1 MRAAGYFSWSL
12 LLSCRLLPPPHL
24 SILSQLSLSSW
35 SCSICILSSTF
46 PGWWQVVESHVQT
59 TYPTVLPA
67 QQCFPAWP
75 LPYPGALTCALASP
89 IFLPLRSH
97 SPKWLWT
104 PGYSGASQKPWF
116 WTLTCK
122 TMQQGAL
129 CLRVCTIS
137 TCLGVRTEKTS
148 QCQPPGC
155 SNPDTRESFP
165 AGGFLWLPT
174 PSEQAL
180 NVYGSRAFDQNFKG
194 WLVHSETAQPNHYST
209 SWTFSFPWFSPPL
222 PVFSPF
228 LLLPFLNWVWN
239 WSIFLNYL
247 YLLNKVFNVPVLK
260 FRLVCLSQYLPFPT
274 PSSPKIV
281 YLLSCVLIGVQT
293 LGTYVSF
300 LLVALSFW
308 KGNLNWVSGFL
319 ILFNSGCI

>member
-1 MRAAGYFSWSL
+1 M
-12 LLSCRLLPPPHL
+12 
-24 SILSQLSLSSW
+24 
-35 SCSICILSSTF
+35 
-46 PGWWQVVESHVQT
+46 ESHVRT
-59 TYPTVLPA
+59 TYPAILPA

-89 IFLPLRSH
+89 VFLPLRSH

-104 PGYSGASQKPWF
+104 PGYSGVSQKPWF

-165 AGGFLWLPT
+165 AGGFLWPPT

-194 WLVHSETAQPNHYST
+194 WYILKQPNQIT
-209 SWTFSFPWFSPPL
+209 VPPL
-222 PVFSPF
+222 ELAPFHGF
-228 LLLPFLNWVWN
+228 LLPSLF
-239 WSIFLNYL
+239 
-247 YLLNKVFNVPVLK
+247 
-260 FRLVCLSQYLPFPT
+260 FP
-274 PSSPKIV
+274 
-281 YLLSCVLIGVQT
+281 LSCC
-293 LGTYVSF
+293 F
-300 LLVALSFW
+300 L
-308 KGNLNWVSGFL
+308 FL
-319 ILFNSGCI
+319 IEFGIEVYF

>member
-59 TYPTVLPA
+59 TYPAILPA

-89 IFLPLRSH
+89 VFLPLRSH
-97 SPKWLWT
+97 SPKWLWI

-180 NVYGSRAFDQNFKG
+180 NVYGSRALDQNFKG
-194 WLVHSETAQPNHYST
+194 WYILKQPNQIIV
-209 SWTFSFPWFSPPL
+209 PPL
-222 PVFSPF
+222 ELSPF
-228 LLLPFLNWVWN
+228 HDFLLPSLF
-239 WSIFLNYL
+239 
-247 YLLNKVFNVPVLK
+247 
-260 FRLVCLSQYLPFPT
+260 FP
-274 PSSPKIV
+274 
-281 YLLSCVLIGVQT
+281 LSCC
-293 LGTYVSF
+293 F
-300 LLVALSFW
+300 L
-308 KGNLNWVSGFL
+308 FL
-319 ILFNSGCI
+319 IEFGIEVYF